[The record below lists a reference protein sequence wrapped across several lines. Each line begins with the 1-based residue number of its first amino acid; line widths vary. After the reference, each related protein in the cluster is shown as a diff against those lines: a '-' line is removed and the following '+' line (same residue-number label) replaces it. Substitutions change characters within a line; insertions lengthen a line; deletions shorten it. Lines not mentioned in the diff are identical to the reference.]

1 MVVGP
6 CKISLVPANSR
17 VLKISGNIPLIGR
30 RERNE
35 EQCTSGEE
43 AERRREEAAVRE
55 EEGVEAGVLAPVA
68 RLLPPRPQRSHHRR
82 RLQRQ
87 RQICS
92 D

>member
-55 EEGVEAGVLAPVA
+55 EEGVKAGVSRTRGSSAPSA
-68 RLLPPRPQRSHHRR
+68 ATALPSPAST
-82 RLQRQ
+82 
-87 RQICS
+87 S
-92 D
+92 ASTANM